1 MTKAQNVNKVNRT
14 VAVVGA
20 GGAGLAIAGYM
31 SLNEYIVHLYDPE
44 PHRTEQ
50 LVSMGGVA
58 LEGWTKGLGRLADI
72 TSDPARALRGV
83 SLVILTV
90 PATQIN
96 TVLQKLIPHLGD
108 VQFVI
113 SVPGLLGAS
122 FEIAETLK
130 KNGLENTAAGE
141 LSHIPLK
148 YKLRAGA
155 QVKTIGPNGLTTFA
169 ALPANRASDLGEI
182 LLPAFP
188 WLKAAPNIL
197 HCGLGNPEPLF
208 YATLT
213 ILNSIRI
220 EQGGGFNLWNSLT
233 PGALNLLEMVD
244 RERVSVATA
253 LGVQVIPAHKYYQ
266 SLFWSEGA
274 KLSEVLA
281 SSAEYLAT
289 EAPNSLDHPFF
300 AEYIPCYMVPLYTLG
315 ERCGVAP
322 FGVDALIRLASTLGR
337 SDLRRKGRNMESMGL
352 IGKNLAAIKKM
363 LAEA

>member
-1 MTKAQNVNKVNRT
+1 
-14 VAVVGA
+14 
-20 GGAGLAIAGYM
+20 
-31 SLNEYIVHLYDPE
+31 
-44 PHRTEQ
+44 
-50 LVSMGGVA
+50 
-58 LEGWTKGLGRLADI
+58 
-72 TSDPARALRGV
+72 
-83 SLVILTV
+83 
-90 PATQIN
+90 
-96 TVLQKLIPHLGD
+96 LIPHLGE

-113 SVPGLLGAS
+113 SVPGLLGAG
-122 FEIAETLK
+122 FEIAEILRQ
-130 KNGLENTAAGE
+130 NGLENIAAGE
-141 LSHIPLK
+141 LSHVPLK
-148 YKLRAGA
+148 YKLLAGA
-155 QVKTIGPNGLTTFA
+155 QVQTIGPDGLTSFA
-169 ALPANRASDLGEI
+169 ALPTSRTADLGEI

-188 WLKAAPNIL
+188 WLKAASNIL

-208 YATLT
+208 LSTLT
-213 ILNSIRI
+213 ILNSTRI

-244 RERVSVATA
+244 RERISVATA
-253 LGVQVIPAHKYYQ
+253 LGVQVMPANKYYQ
-266 SLFWSEGA
+266 SLYWGEGT

-300 AEYIPCYMVPLYTLG
+300 AEYTPCYMVPLYTLG

-352 IGKNLAAIKKM
+352 TGKNLAAIKKM